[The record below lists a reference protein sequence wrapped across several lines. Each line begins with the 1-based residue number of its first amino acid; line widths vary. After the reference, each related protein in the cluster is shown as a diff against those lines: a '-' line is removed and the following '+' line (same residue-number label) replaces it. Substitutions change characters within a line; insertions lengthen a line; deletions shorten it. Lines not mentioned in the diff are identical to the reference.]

1 MGSLVIVEREIA
13 AETALRFAGMGI
25 FGEIDLLV
33 LDGAPQALGED
44 VVAGAPPA
52 IHADLHAGGEQQI
65 GVLGAGE
72 VAALVAVPD
81 LGGGLRQSALG
92 TGEHKAEGERV
103 GQFPGEDI
111 AAVPVQHGHQVQ
123 PAVPQA
129 EVGDVDAPNLVGAAG
144 GEVTQKIRKNP
155 VFHVALAGLGA
166 GADAGDAHL
175 AHMALNG
182 LAVEGHLLLEH
193 RRDLARAVE
202 GMGGVQLV
210 DAPLEVQLFRR
221 GRHRLIVQ
229 AGAVERQQV
238 ALGLQAQVGRI
249 AFQQRQTLSAGQVRG
264 QIFF

>member
-1 MGSLVIVEREIA
+1 
-13 AETALRFAGMGI
+13 
-25 FGEIDLLV
+25 
-33 LDGAPQALGED
+33 
-44 VVAGAPPA
+44 
-52 IHADLHAGGEQQI
+52 
-65 GVLGAGE
+65 
-72 VAALVAVPD
+72 
-81 LGGGLRQSALG
+81 
-92 TGEHKAEGERV
+92 
-103 GQFPGEDI
+103 
-111 AAVPVQHGHQVQ
+111 
-123 PAVPQA
+123 
-129 EVGDVDAPNLVGAAG
+129 
-144 GEVTQKIRKNP
+144 
-155 VFHVALAGLGA
+155 
-166 GADAGDAHL
+166 
-175 AHMALNG
+175 MALNG